1 MGSRKVVDPADPGV
15 ATVSLPDGVVPIVD
29 ALNDVVVVSEFDG
42 TILFANVATEA
53 LLGWR
58 PDELVGRSL
67 SDLVPER
74 LREAHL
80 AGIARYAAGGE
91 PRLIGQP
98 TRVPALRADGNEVA
112 VELMLSTLPTTAGG
126 DYVVGTMRDVRQ
138 RVDLERDS
146 SLIHHVL
153 DVVSGSAGTPDA
165 IDRLLG
171 VVATTVGWDAAGLW
185 ERDHDPSSL
194 GCQHFW
200 ARAGLEADAMTA
212 VSHTTH
218 LAPGE
223 GLPGRVWSDA
233 APAWIVDLS
242 RDANFPRAQVATG
255 AGLRCGLAFPL
266 VDAGEVV
273 AVIELF
279 RTTTAETEPSLLATL
294 GDLGTSLGGWLTR
307 TRLQEAYDAISERE
321 RNVAD
326 VLRRT
331 LLPPQLPEID
341 GFDLAADF
349 QPGADASVGGD
360 FYDAFPLSDGGGN
373 VAIAIGDVCGS
384 GPEAAAVSGQVRHT
398 FRALAM
404 WATSPAGLMESLD
417 SLLAATIHDGRFCT
431 AVFAMLHADY
441 AGGVSGRLSAAGH
454 PPPLVIRATGTVDLV
469 ELRGPLLGVLPNG
482 RWVDADITLAP
493 GDTLVLYTD
502 GVTEARDDDGE
513 LFGEARLRE
522 LCGRLVGERPADIVR
537 TIREHASA
545 HAGDISDDIAV
556 LALAPA

>member
-1 MGSRKVVDPADPGV
+1 MGSRKVVDRSL
-15 ATVSLPDGVVPIVD
+15 ATVTLPGGLVPVVD
-29 ALNDVVVVSEFDG
+29 ALNDVVVVAELDG
-42 TILFANVATEA
+42 SILFANVATEA
-53 LLGWR
+53 LLGWS
-58 PDELVGRSL
+58 PAELVGRPL
-67 SDLVPER
+67 VDLVPER
-74 LREAHL
+74 LRSAHL
-80 AGIARYAAGGE
+80 AGMSRFVEGGE

-112 VELMLSTLPTTAGG
+112 VELLLSMLPTSGG
-126 DYVVGTMRDVRQ
+126 GGYVVATMRDVRQ

-146 SLIHHVL
+146 TLIHHVL

-165 IDRLLG
+165 IGRLLA

-185 ERDHDPSSL
+185 EPDADRSSL
-194 GCQHFW
+194 RCEQVWF
-200 ARAGLEADAMTA
+200 RPGLDASAMSDASSATA
-212 VSHTTH
+212 FV
-218 LAPGE
+218 PGE
-223 GLPGRVWSDA
+223 GLPGRVWTEA
-233 APAWIVDLS
+233 APAWVVDVS
-242 RDANFPRAQVATG
+242 VDDNFPRATAAAA

-266 VDAGEVV
+266 VDAGKVV

-279 RTTTAETEPSLLATL
+279 RTSSTEAEPSLLATL

-307 TRLQEAYDAISERE
+307 TRLQDAYDAISERE

-331 LLPPQLPEID
+331 LLPPELPEID
-341 GFDLAADF
+341 GFEIAAAF
-349 QPGADASVGGD
+349 QPGADSSVGGD

-431 AVFAMLHADY
+431 AVFAMLHVDY

-454 PPPLVIRATGTVDLV
+454 PPPLVIRASGDVDV
-469 ELRGPLLGVLPNG
+469 IELRGPLLGVLPDG
-482 RWVDADITLAP
+482 RWVDADVGLAP

-502 GVTEARDDDGE
+502 GVTEARDAEGR
-513 LFGEARLRE
+513 LFGEAGLRE
-522 LCGRLVGERPADIVR
+522 LCAELVGRRPAEIVA
-537 TIREHASA
+537 TIRERALA
-545 HAGDISDDIAV
+545 HAGAITDDIAV